1 MRTCLLNAPSNIGLQ
16 PTPARRIMRPARLKP
31 RRSAKKSAQK
41 DKDPGSRGVILYLTS
56 SVQMSLKSHCG
67 PQPKAKPL
75 KLGELC
81 DFKRIFKE
89 RCRQGT
95 GATASELRA
104 LYGVSSCFA
113 VASAVSSKVSRGGR
127 RLRVNGVGRRQPSLS
142 PPRSTADGP
151 PCFPL

>member
-1 MRTCLLNAPSNIGLQ
+1 MF
-16 PTPARRIMRPARLKP
+16 
-31 RRSAKKSAQK
+31 
-41 DKDPGSRGVILYLTS
+41 LTS

-151 PCFPL
+151 PCFPLRKSWFGIGRSRSVALYARGGTTRGRRFAIFLGKILSLGFEIR